1 MTRIWSSSRLRFSA
15 KFLFCA
21 LVFSN
26 SLITAAE
33 ASRGG
38 VEDPG
43 NRFTVGFTYNDGSI
57 PSVCSGI
64 LIAPTI
70 IVTARHCVRNDSGID
85 GSGYVFT
92 NPGSRVDGLATN
104 AKISRVVISD
114 EDLAL
119 IILDIPLKGAEYL
132 KVADM
137 AMIAAISDL
146 TPLSGYGYGA
156 VFETSEPYS
165 PLVRKYGMEWRSAG
179 KDLKLKNTYEL
190 TSKSSSACRGDSGGP
205 VIITLGN
212 GELALLAVISG
223 AANVQNA
230 CGTPGSDG
238 LFRMRVTLVS
248 PYLSLIPE
256 YTGIP
261 MAEPPTT
268 PTKKI
273 VKITCIKGKVTKVI
287 SGSKP
292 KCPKGYVVKKKN

>member
-1 MTRIWSSSRLRFSA
+1 MTKTWSSLRLRYSA
-15 KFLFCA
+15 KFLV
-21 LVFSN
+21 LTLLFSS
-26 SLITAAE
+26 SLITAAQ

-38 VEDPG
+38 VEDPN

-70 IVTARHCVRNDSGID
+70 IVTARHCVRNDSGVD

-92 NPGSRVDGLATN
+92 NPGARVDGLATG

-114 EDLAL
+114 EDLAF
-119 IILDIPLKGAEYL
+119 IILDIALKGAEYL

-137 AMIAAISDL
+137 ATIAAISDL

-165 PLVRKYGMEWRSAG
+165 PLVRKYALDWRSGG
-179 KDLKLKNTYEL
+179 KDPKLTNTYEL

-205 VIITLGN
+205 VIVTLGN
-212 GELALLAVISG
+212 GERALVAAISG

-230 CGTPGSDG
+230 CGTLGSDG

-256 YTGIP
+256 YTGVP
-261 MAEPPTT
+261 MAEPAPTA
-268 PTKKI
+268 TKKI
-273 VKITCIKGKVTKVI
+273 VKITCVKGKVTKVI

-292 KCPKGYVVKKKN
+292 KCPKGYVLKKK

>member
-1 MTRIWSSSRLRFSA
+1 MTRIWSSLRLRYSA
-15 KFLFCA
+15 KFLV
-21 LVFSN
+21 LTLLFSS
-26 SLITAAE
+26 SLITAAQ

-38 VEDPG
+38 VEDPN

-70 IVTARHCVRNDSGID
+70 IVTARHCVRNDSGVD

-92 NPGSRVDGLATN
+92 NPGNRVDGLGAG

-114 EDLAL
+114 EDLAF
-119 IILDIPLKGAEYL
+119 IILDIALKGAEYL

-137 AMIAAISDL
+137 ATIAAISDL

-165 PLVRKYGMEWRSAG
+165 PLVRKYALDWRSGG
-179 KDLKLKNTYEL
+179 KDPKFNNTYEL

-205 VIITLGN
+205 VIVTLGN
-212 GELALLAVISG
+212 GERALVAVISG

-230 CGTPGSDG
+230 CGTLGSDG
-238 LFRMRVTLVS
+238 LYRMRVTLVS
-248 PYLSLIPE
+248 PYLSLVPE
-256 YTGIP
+256 YTGVP
-261 MAEPPTT
+261 LAEPAPT
-268 PTKKI
+268 PTKKT

-292 KCPKGYVVKKKN
+292 KCPKGYVLKKK

>member
-1 MTRIWSSSRLRFSA
+1 MTRIWSLSLLRFNA
-15 KFLFCA
+15 KFLA
-21 LVFSN
+21 LTLLFSS
-26 SLITAAE
+26 SLITAAQ

-38 VEDPG
+38 VEDPT

-70 IVTARHCVRNDSGID
+70 IVTARHCVRNDSGVD

-92 NPGSRVDGLATN
+92 NPGTRVDGLATG

-114 EDLAL
+114 EDLAF
-119 IILDIPLKGAEYL
+119 IILDIALKGAEYL

-137 AMIAAISDL
+137 ATIAAISDL
-146 TPLSGYGYGA
+146 TPLYGYGYGA
-156 VFETSEPYS
+156 VYETFEPYS
-165 PLVRKYGMEWRSAG
+165 PLVRKYGLDWRSG
-179 KDLKLKNTYEL
+179 GRDPKLNNTYEL

-205 VIITLGN
+205 VIVTLGT
-212 GELALLAVISG
+212 GERALVAVISG

-230 CGTPGSDG
+230 CGTLGSDG
-238 LFRMRVTLVS
+238 LYRMRVTLVS

-256 YTGIP
+256 YTGVP
-261 MAEPPTT
+261 MAEPAPT

-273 VKITCIKGKVTKVI
+273 VKITCVKGKVTKVI

-292 KCPKGYVVKKKN
+292 KCPKGYVLKKKK

>member
-1 MTRIWSSSRLRFSA
+1 MTRIWSSLRLRYSA
-15 KFLFCA
+15 KFLV
-21 LVFSN
+21 LTLLFSS
-26 SLITAAE
+26 SLITAAQ

-38 VEDPG
+38 VEDPN
-43 NRFTVGFTYNDGSI
+43 NRFTVGFTHNDGSI

-70 IVTARHCVRNDSGID
+70 IVTARHCVRNDSGVD

-92 NPGSRVDGLATN
+92 NPGNRVDGLGAG

-114 EDLAL
+114 EDLAF
-119 IILDIPLKGAEYL
+119 IILDIALKGAEYL

-137 AMIAAISDL
+137 ATIAAISDL

-165 PLVRKYGMEWRSAG
+165 PLVRKYALDWRSGG
-179 KDLKLKNTYEL
+179 KDPKFNNTYEL

-205 VIITLGN
+205 VIVTLGN
-212 GELALLAVISG
+212 GERALVAVISG

-230 CGTPGSDG
+230 CGTLGSDG
-238 LFRMRVTLVS
+238 LYRMRVTLVS
-248 PYLSLIPE
+248 PYLSLVPE
-256 YTGIP
+256 YTGVP
-261 MAEPPTT
+261 LAEPAPT
-268 PTKKI
+268 PTKKT

-292 KCPKGYVVKKKN
+292 KCPKGYVLKKK

>member
-1 MTRIWSSSRLRFSA
+1 MTRIWSSLRLRYSA
-15 KFLFCA
+15 KFLV
-21 LVFSN
+21 LTLLFSS
-26 SLITAAE
+26 SLITAAQ

-38 VEDPG
+38 VEDPN
-43 NRFTVGFTYNDGSI
+43 NRFTVGFTHNDGSI

-70 IVTARHCVRNDSGID
+70 IVTARHCVRNDSGVD

-92 NPGSRVDGLATN
+92 NPGNRVDGLGAG

-114 EDLAL
+114 EDLAF
-119 IILDIPLKGAEYL
+119 IILDIALKGAEYL

-137 AMIAAISDL
+137 ATIAAIYDL
-146 TPLSGYGYGA
+146 KPLSGYGYGA

-165 PLVRKYGMEWRSAG
+165 PLVRKYALDWRSGG
-179 KDLKLKNTYEL
+179 KDPKFNNTYEL

-205 VIITLGN
+205 VIVTLGN
-212 GELALLAVISG
+212 GERALVAVISG

-230 CGTPGSDG
+230 CGTLGSDG
-238 LFRMRVTLVS
+238 LYRMRVTLVS
-248 PYLSLIPE
+248 PYLSLVPE
-256 YTGIP
+256 YTGVP
-261 MAEPPTT
+261 LAEPAPT
-268 PTKKI
+268 PTKKT

-292 KCPKGYVVKKKN
+292 KCPKGYVLKKK

>member
-1 MTRIWSSSRLRFSA
+1 MTRIWSSLRLRYSA
-15 KFLFCA
+15 KFLV
-21 LVFSN
+21 LTLLFSS
-26 SLITAAE
+26 SLITAAQ

-38 VEDPG
+38 VEDPN
-43 NRFTVGFTYNDGSI
+43 NRFTVGFTHNDGSI

-70 IVTARHCVRNDSGID
+70 IVTARHCVRNDSGVD

-92 NPGSRVDGLATN
+92 NPGNRVDGLGAG

-114 EDLAL
+114 EDLAF
-119 IILDIPLKGAEYL
+119 IILDIALKGAEYL

-137 AMIAAISDL
+137 ATIAAISDL

-165 PLVRKYGMEWRSAG
+165 PLVRKYALDWRSGG
-179 KDLKLKNTYEL
+179 KDPKFNNTYEL

-205 VIITLGN
+205 VIVTLGN
-212 GELALLAVISG
+212 GERALVAVISG

-230 CGTPGSDG
+230 CGTLGSDG
-238 LFRMRVTLVS
+238 LYRMRVTLVS
-248 PYLSLIPE
+248 PYLSLVPE
-256 YTGIP
+256 YTGVP
-261 MAEPPTT
+261 LAEPAPT
-268 PTKKI
+268 PTKQT

-292 KCPKGYVVKKKN
+292 KCPKGYVLKKK

>member
-1 MTRIWSSSRLRFSA
+1 MTRIWSSLRLRYSA
-15 KFLFCA
+15 KFLV
-21 LVFSN
+21 LTLLFSS
-26 SLITAAE
+26 SLITAAQ

-38 VEDPG
+38 VEDPN

-70 IVTARHCVRNDSGID
+70 IVTARHCVRNDSGVD

-92 NPGSRVDGLATN
+92 NPGNRVDGLGAG

-114 EDLAL
+114 EDLAF
-119 IILDIPLKGAEYL
+119 IILDIALKGAEYL

-137 AMIAAISDL
+137 ATIAAISDL

-165 PLVRKYGMEWRSAG
+165 PLVRKYALDWRSGG
-179 KDLKLKNTYEL
+179 KDPKFNNTYEL

-205 VIITLGN
+205 VIVTLGN
-212 GELALLAVISG
+212 GERALVAVISG

-230 CGTPGSDG
+230 CGTLGSDG
-238 LFRMRVTLVS
+238 LYRMRVTLVS
-248 PYLSLIPE
+248 PYLSLVPE
-256 YTGIP
+256 YTGVP
-261 MAEPPTT
+261 LAEPAPTH
-268 PTKKI
+268 TKKT

-292 KCPKGYVVKKKN
+292 KCPKGYVLKKK